1 MKIKNFQELAKNDL
15 RKAVLEIAEA
25 GLEAIDTEKIIK
37 EDVRLE
43 NDELFIKDKIFSL
56 NKTGRIFVVGVGK
69 CSLEAAAVLEDVL
82 RERIFDGIVIDVC
95 GGKKLNKIKGCLGDH
110 PFPTERNIN
119 ATKEIISLLADTKEN
134 DLVIFIVSGGGST
147 LLCQPT
153 NFTCQN
159 EKEIIECLFRA
170 GAEIEEI
177 NTIRKHISFARGG
190 FLAKYAY
197 PAQAVSLIFS
207 DVPGDKTEFIASG
220 PTVKDTTTVSD
231 AKRILDKYGICEKCG
246 FSEESLIETPKEN
259 KYFERVENVLIVSN
273 QNALEAMKK
282 KSEELGFSAKI
293 YSVCLSGEARKIG
306 GKIIDELEKAPEKTV
321 LLYGGETTVNI
332 VGQGKGGRNQEL
344 ALSALSFVG
353 ENEIIASI
361 ASDGKDNAEFAG
373 ALCDAGTKRKS
384 EKLRLDIENYLNN
397 NDSFHFFEKTGDY
410 ILTGDTGSNVSDLV
424 IALKD

>member
-1 MKIKNFQELAKNDL
+1 MKIKNFQELATSDL
-15 RKAVLEIAEA
+15 RKTVLEIAEA

-37 EDVRLE
+37 ESVRLE
-43 NDELFIKDKIFSL
+43 NDKLFIKDKIFSL
-56 NKTGRIFVVGVGK
+56 NKIGRIFVVGVGK
-69 CSLEAAAVLEDVL
+69 CSLEAAAVLEDIL
-82 RERIFDGIVIDVC
+82 DERVFDGIVIDVC
-95 GGKKLNKIKGCLGDH
+95 GDKKLNKIKGCLGDH

-119 ATKEIISLLADTKEN
+119 ATKEIISLLAGVKEN

-159 EKEIIECLFRA
+159 EKEVIECLFKA

-197 PAQAVSLIFS
+197 PAQMVSLIFS

-231 AKRILDKYGICEKCG
+231 AKRILEKYNICEKCG
-246 FSEESLIETPKEN
+246 FLEESLIETPKED

-273 QNALEAMKK
+273 QNILEAMKK

-293 YSVCLSGEARKIG
+293 CSVCLSGEARKIG
-306 GKIIDELEKAPEKTV
+306 GKIIDELKKAPEKTV

-353 ENEIIASI
+353 ENEIIVSI
-361 ASDGKDNAEFAG
+361 ASDGKDNTEFAG
-373 ALCDAGTKRKS
+373 ALCDTETKRKS
-384 EKLRLDIENYLNN
+384 EKLGLDIENHLNN
-397 NDSFHFFEKTGDY
+397 NDSSRFFEKNGDY
-410 ILTGDTGSNVSDLV
+410 ILTGDTGSNVSDLA
-424 IALKD
+424 IALKN